1 MQTITFEEL
10 NKNTCLQ
17 FTRDSDQVMVTF
29 LQSDICLIAAADKQK
44 FIADMQA
51 VIERYA
57 QLPAFNGF

>member
-1 MQTITFEEL
+1 MPSQTFHNL
-10 NKNTCLQ
+10 NEKTCLQ

-57 QLPAFNGF
+57 QLPDFNGF

>member
-1 MQTITFEEL
+1 MPNATFEHL
-10 NKNTCLQ
+10 NEKTCLQ

>member
-10 NKNTCLQ
+10 NKKTCLQ
-17 FTRDSDQVMVTF
+17 FTHDRDQVMVTF
-29 LQSDICLIAAADKQK
+29 LQSDVCLIAAADKRK

-57 QLPAFNGF
+57 QLPTFNSF